1 MAEEKNSQLKI
12 TVYGYDV
19 VTTDEATKLV
29 IEQLSKLGVAFGKLR
44 PIRFP
49 TKVERHTALISP
61 HKHKRAQETFE
72 RKTHRRKIFISN
84 VSQIDLK
91 KLEKELKVPNT
102 AHLELSFY

>member
-1 MAEEKNSQLKI
+1 MAEVKNSQLKI
-12 TVYGYDV
+12 TVYGYNV
-19 VTTDEATKLV
+19 FTTEEATKLV
-29 IEQLSKLGVAFGKLR
+29 IEQLSKQGVVFSKLR

-49 TKVERHTALISP
+49 TEVERRTVLISP
-61 HKHKRAQETFE
+61 HKHKRAQESFE
-72 RKTHRRKIFISN
+72 RKTHRRKIFIYN